1 MSTCVGIVNAK
12 GGSGKTTLA
21 TNLARAI
28 QLDGNDVSVIDTDPQ
43 RTASTWAQ
51 NQPEGYGLPVRH
63 VEDASDGALQKRVEQ
78 LTAASDIAVI
88 DGSAKID
95 GGTGAAVGAS
105 DAVLIPVQP
114 TPADTWGARSVVD
127 VVKETG
133 TTAALVV
140 SRQIVG
146 TNLAGEVADGLKNYE
161 LPVFESRT
169 SQRVAYAEAM
179 FDGRTVLDTSGA
191 DKAAEE
197 IQGIATELAQLL
209 TKATKA

>member
-1 MSTCVGIVNAK
+1 MPVCIGVVNAK

-21 TNLARAI
+21 TNLARAV
-28 QLDGNDVSVIDTDPQ
+28 QLDGNDVAIIDTDPQ

-51 NQPEGYGLPVRH
+51 SQSDDYGLPVRH
-63 VEDASDGALQKRVEQ
+63 AEDATGDTLQARISA
-78 LTAASDIAVI
+78 LTATSDITVI

-95 GGTGAAVGAS
+95 DGTGAAVRAS

-114 TPADTWGARSVVD
+114 TPADTWGARSVVE
-127 VVKETG
+127 VVKSTG
-133 TTAALVV
+133 TAAALVI

-179 FDGRTVLDTSGA
+179 FDGRTVLDIPGA
-191 DKAAEE
+191 DKAATEV
-197 IQGIATELAQLL
+197 QGIATELAQLL
-209 TKATKA
+209 TSTTKT

>member
-1 MSTCVGIVNAK
+1 MPVCIGVVNAK

-21 TNLARAI
+21 TNLARAV
-28 QLDGNDVSVIDTDPQ
+28 QLDGNDVAIIDTDPQ

-51 NQPEGYGLPVRH
+51 SQPDDYDLPVRH
-63 VEDASDGALQKRVEQ
+63 AEDATGDTLQARISA
-78 LTAASDIAVI
+78 LTATSDIAVI

-95 GGTGAAVGAS
+95 DGTGAAVRAS

-114 TPADTWGARSVVD
+114 TPADTWGARSVVE
-127 VVKETG
+127 VVKSTG
-133 TTAALVV
+133 TAAALVI

-179 FDGRTVLDTSGA
+179 FDGRTVLDVPGA
-191 DKAAEE
+191 DKAAAEV
-197 IQGIATELAQLL
+197 QGIATELAQLL
-209 TKATKA
+209 TSTTKT